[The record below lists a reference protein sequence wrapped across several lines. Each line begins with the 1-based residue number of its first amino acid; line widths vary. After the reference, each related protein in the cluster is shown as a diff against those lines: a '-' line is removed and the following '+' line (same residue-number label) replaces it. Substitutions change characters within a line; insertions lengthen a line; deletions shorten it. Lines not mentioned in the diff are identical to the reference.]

1 MTDLESLAARVRT
14 LEDTLAIQDI
24 MAEVRPDARH
34 RRRGTSTAR
43 SSPTTSTR
51 SHDVVIAPIE
61 GLDTFMA
68 VAEQLSTLMEDAQHY
83 VTNVEVDLD
92 GDEAV
97 ARAFVFAMHDV
108 VLDGER
114 QLVPA
119 GGRYENK
126 LRRTSDGWRI
136 SQPHRAR
143 DLARRPCRQDLRGRW
158 LTARTRPGTSGR
170 RRPRDRG

>member
-1 MTDLESLAARVRT
+1 MTDLEALAGRVQT

-24 MAEVRPDARH
+24 MAKYGRMLDTGAWDEYRTLFTDDVRAV
-34 RRRGTSTAR
+34 
-43 SSPTTSTR
+43 
-51 SHDVVIAPIE
+51 HDVVTAPLE

-68 VAEQLSTLMEDAQHY
+68 VAQQLSALMEDAQHY

-126 LRRTSDGWRI
+126 LRRTPDGWRI
-136 SQPHRAR
+136 YQLTVHET
-143 DLARRPCRQDLRGRW
+143 W
-158 LTARTRPGTSGR
+158 LDERVGKIYAQSA
-170 RRPRDRG
+170 